1 MSEIAPSAFSGLRVF
16 TSRKMAAIG
25 LLGFAGGLPLFLTS
39 RTLQAW
45 MTVEKVDLTTIG
57 LFSLVGLP
65 YSTKFLWA
73 PFIDRY
79 CPPFLGRRRGWMAVS
94 QAALALAIAALA
106 FGNPRTTVLAFACT
120 AFGVAFISA
129 TQDIAIDAYRVDV
142 LEPREMGAGTAI
154 YVVGYRAALLIT
166 GSAALILADRVTW
179 NSVYLMMAALML
191 LGVGATI
198 WAPEPPPIAKPPET
212 MAEAIIEPFRDF
224 FARSRWRAVVILV
237 FITLYRL
244 ADSMA
249 GNMATPFLLKS
260 GFSQTDVG
268 AIQGGVGLLAT
279 IVGALCGGAS
289 ISRFGINRCL
299 WVFGVLQLASNI
311 GYYLLSLDP
320 RYQVMVGVIIVENFC
335 AGLVVAGFG
344 AFFMSLCSP
353 RFSATQYA
361 LMTSLMAFS
370 RDVLVAPAGKIA
382 SATGWPLFF
391 LITIAAGVPAMLLLP
406 VFAPWNASSPYGAR
420 R

>member
-1 MSEIAPSAFSGLRVF
+1 MSAAPAGLAVF
-16 TSRKMAAIG
+16 TQRKMAALG
-25 LLGFAGGLPLFLTS
+25 LLGLSSGLPLFLTS

-45 MTVEKVDLTTIG
+45 MTAEKVDLATIG

-79 CPPFLGRRRGWMAVS
+79 VPPFLGRRRGWMAIT
-94 QAALALAIAALA
+94 QAALALAIAGLA
-106 FGNPRTTVLAFACT
+106 FGSPRSALLAFAFT
-120 AFGVAFISA
+120 AFAVAFLSA
-129 TQDIAIDAYRVDV
+129 TQDIAVDAYRVDV
-142 LEPREMGAGTAI
+142 LEPREMGAGTAV

-166 GSAALILADRVTW
+166 GSAALILADRMSW
-179 NSVYLMMAALML
+179 NMVYLVMAGLML
-191 LGVGATI
+191 LGLGATA
-198 WAPEPPPIAKPPET
+198 WAPEPPAVDRTPQSLT
-212 MAEAIIEPFRDF
+212 EAIVDPFRDF
-224 FARSRWRAVVILV
+224 FARSKWRAIVILV

-268 AIQGGVGLLAT
+268 AIQGGIGLLST
-279 IVGALCGGAS
+279 IVGALCGGAA
-289 ISRFGINRCL
+289 ISRFGVNRCL
-299 WVFGVLQLASNI
+299 WAFGVLQLASNV
-311 GYYLLSLDP
+311 GYYILALEP
-320 RYQVMVGVIIVENFC
+320 RYAIMVGVIIVENFC
-335 AGLVVAGFG
+335 AGLVVAGFS

-353 RFSATQYA
+353 RYSATQYA

-382 SATGWPLFF
+382 EATGWPAFF
-391 LITIAAGVPAMLLLP
+391 LLTIAAGIPAMLLLP
-406 VFAPWNASSPYGAR
+406 VFAPWNAAAPFGAR

>member
-1 MSEIAPSAFSGLRVF
+1 MSQLEGLRVF
-16 TSRKMAAIG
+16 GQRKMAAIA

-45 MTVEKVDLTTIG
+45 MTAEQVDLTTIG

-79 CPPFLGRRRGWMAVS
+79 CPPFLGRRRGWMALS
-94 QAALALAIAALA
+94 QAALALAISALA
-106 FGNPRTTVLAFACT
+106 FGSPRTAVLAFAFT
-120 AFGVAFISA
+120 ALGVAFLSA

-142 LEPREMGAGTAI
+142 LEPLEAGAGTAV

-166 GSAALILADRVTW
+166 GSAALILADRMTW
-179 NSVYLMMAALML
+179 NSVYLFMAALML
-191 LGVGATI
+191 LGVGATL
-198 WAPEPPPIAKPPET
+198 WSPEPPTLDRVPESMT
-212 MAEAIIEPFRDF
+212 EAIVEPFRDF
-224 FARSRWRAVVILV
+224 FARSKWRAIVILI

-244 ADSMA
+244 ADSLA

-268 AIQGGVGLLAT
+268 AIQGGIGLLST
-279 IVGALCGGAS
+279 IVGALCGGAL
-289 ISRFGINRCL
+289 ISRLGINRCL
-299 WVFGVLQLASNI
+299 WAFGVLQLASNV
-311 GYYLLSLDP
+311 GYYVLALDP
-320 RYQVMVGVIIVENFC
+320 RYPVMVGVIIVENFC

-382 SATGWPLFF
+382 SATGWPMFF
-391 LITIAAGVPAMLLLP
+391 LITIAAGIPAMLLLP
-406 VFAPWNASSPYGAR
+406 VFAPWNETSPYGAR
-420 R
+420 Q

>member
-1 MSEIAPSAFSGLRVF
+1 MNETGGFRVF
-16 TSRKMAAIG
+16 ASRKMAAVG

-45 MTVEKVDLTTIG
+45 MTAEKVDLTTIG

-65 YSTKFLWA
+65 YSTKFLWS
-73 PFIDRY
+73 PFVDRY
-79 CPPFLGRRRGWMAVS
+79 CPPFLGRRRGWMAMT

-106 FGNPRTTVLAFACT
+106 FGNPRTATLAFAFT
-120 AFGVAFISA
+120 AFAVAFLSA
-129 TQDIAIDAYRVDV
+129 TQDIVIDAYRVDV
-142 LEPREMGAGTAI
+142 LEPREMGAGTAV

-166 GSAALILADRVTW
+166 GSAALILADRMTW
-179 NSVYLMMAALML
+179 NSVYVVMAVLML

-198 WAPEPPPIAKPPET
+198 WSPEPPPVARPPES
-212 MAEAIIEPFRDF
+212 MSEAIIEPFRDF
-224 FARSRWRAVVILV
+224 FARSKWRAVVILV

-268 AIQGGVGLLAT
+268 AIQGGVGLAAT
-279 IVGALCGGAS
+279 IIGALCGGGA
-289 ISRFGINRCL
+289 ISRYGVNRCL
-299 WVFGVLQLASNI
+299 WVFGVLQLASNV
-311 GYYLLSLDP
+311 GYYLLALDP
-320 RYQVMVGVIIVENFC
+320 RYALMVGVIIVENFC
-335 AGLVVAGFG
+335 AGLVVAGFA

-353 RFSATQYA
+353 RYSATQYA

-382 SATGWPLFF
+382 VATGWPNFF
-391 LITIAAGVPAMLLLP
+391 LITIAAGIPAMLLLP
-406 VFAPWNASSPYGAR
+406 VFAPWNKPAPFGAR
-420 R
+420 Q

>member
-1 MSEIAPSAFSGLRVF
+1 MTNVF
-16 TSRKMAAIG
+16 ASRKMAALT
-25 LLGFAGGLPLFLTS
+25 LLGMAGGLPLFLTS

-45 MTVEKVDLTTIG
+45 MTVEGVDLKTIG

-65 YSTKFLWA
+65 YSTKFLWS
-73 PFIDRY
+73 PFVDRY
-79 CPPFLGRRRGWMAVS
+79 CPPFLGRRRGWMALT
-94 QAALALAIAALA
+94 QGTLALAIAALA
-106 FGNPRTTVLAFACT
+106 FGSPKTATLAFAFT
-120 AFGVAFISA
+120 ALTVAFLSA

-142 LEPREMGAGTAI
+142 LTLQEMGAGTAV

-166 GSAALILADRVTW
+166 GSAALILADRMTW
-179 NSVYLMMAALML
+179 NTVYLLMAALML
-191 LGVGATI
+191 LGLAATA
-198 WAPEPPPIAKPPET
+198 WAPEPPPIEKTPET
-212 MAEAIIEPFRDF
+212 LAEAIIEPFKDF
-224 FARSRWRAVVILV
+224 FARSKWRAAVILI

-268 AIQGGVGLLAT
+268 AIQGGIGLLAT
-279 IVGALCGGAS
+279 IVGALCGGVA
-289 ISRFGINRCL
+289 INRFGINRCL
-299 WVFGVLQLASNI
+299 WLFGVLQLASNI
-311 GYYLLSLDP
+311 GYYLLALEP
-320 RYQVMVGVIIVENFC
+320 RYGVMVGVLIVENFC

-382 SATGWPLFF
+382 EAAGWPMFF
-391 LITIAAGVPAMLLLP
+391 LITIAAGIPAMLLLP
-406 VFAPWNASSPYGAR
+406 VFAPWNALSPYGAR
-420 R
+420 QVPAQD

>member
-1 MSEIAPSAFSGLRVF
+1 MGQLDGLRVF
-16 TSRKMAAIG
+16 TQRKMAAIG

-45 MTVEKVDLTTIG
+45 MTAEKVDLTTIG

-79 CPPFLGRRRGWMAVS
+79 CPPFLGRRRGWMAIT
-94 QAALALAIAALA
+94 QALLALAIAALA
-106 FGNPRTTVLAFACT
+106 FGNPRTATLAFAFT
-120 AFGVAFISA
+120 ALGVAFLSA

-142 LEPREMGAGTAI
+142 LEPLEAGAGTAV

-166 GSAALILADRVTW
+166 GSAALILADRMTW
-179 NSVYLMMAALML
+179 NSVYLVMAGLML
-191 LGVGATI
+191 LGVAATV
-198 WAPEPPPIAKPPET
+198 WSPEPPPIDRVPESMT
-212 MAEAIIEPFRDF
+212 DAIVEPFRDF
-224 FARSRWRAVVILV
+224 FARSKWRAIVILI

-279 IVGALCGGAS
+279 IVGALCGGGL
-289 ISRFGINRCL
+289 INRLGINRCL

-311 GYYLLSLDP
+311 GYYILSLDP
-320 RYQVMVGVIIVENFC
+320 RYSVMVGVIIVENFC

-382 SATGWPLFF
+382 EATGWPNFF
-391 LITIAAGVPAMLLLP
+391 LLTIAAGIPAMLLLP
-406 VFAPWNASSPYGAR
+406 VFAPWNESSPYGAR
-420 R
+420 Q

>member
-1 MSEIAPSAFSGLRVF
+1 MSQHEGFRVF
-16 TSRKMAAIG
+16 TQRKMAAIG

-39 RTLQAW
+39 RTMQAW
-45 MTVEKVDLTTIG
+45 MTAEKVDLTTIG

-79 CPPFLGRRRGWMAVS
+79 CPPFLGRRRGWMAIT

-106 FGNPRTTVLAFACT
+106 FGNPRTAVLAFAFT
-120 AFGVAFISA
+120 ALGVAFLSA

-142 LEPREMGAGTAI
+142 LEPLEAGAGTAV

-166 GSAALILADRVTW
+166 GSAALILADRMTW
-179 NSVYLMMAALML
+179 NAVYLVMAGLML
-191 LGVGATI
+191 LGVAATV
-198 WAPEPPPIAKPPET
+198 WSPEPPPIDRVPQT
-212 MAEAIIEPFRDF
+212 MTDAIIEPFRDF
-224 FARSRWRAVVILV
+224 FARSKWRAVVILV

-268 AIQGGVGLLAT
+268 AIQGGIGLLST
-279 IVGALCGGAS
+279 IVGALCGGAL
-289 ISRFGINRCL
+289 ISRLGINRCL
-299 WVFGVLQLASNI
+299 WVFGVLQLASNV
-311 GYYLLSLDP
+311 GYYVLSLDP
-320 RYQVMVGVIIVENFC
+320 RYPVMVGVIIVENFC

-382 SATGWPLFF
+382 SATGWPMFF
-391 LITIAAGVPAMLLLP
+391 LLTIAAGIPAMLLLP
-406 VFAPWNASSPYGAR
+406 VFAPWNETSPYGAR
-420 R
+420 Q

>member
-1 MSEIAPSAFSGLRVF
+1 MSEMGGVRVF
-16 TSRKMAAIG
+16 TQRKMAAIG

-45 MTVEKVDLTTIG
+45 MTAEKVDLTTIG

-79 CPPFLGRRRGWMAVS
+79 CPPFLGRRRGWIALS
-94 QAALALAIAALA
+94 QAALTLAIAALA
-106 FGNPRTTVLAFACT
+106 FGNPRTAVLAFAFT
-120 AFGVAFISA
+120 ALGVAFLSA

-142 LEPREMGAGTAI
+142 LEPREAGAGTAV

-166 GSAALILADRVTW
+166 GSAALILADRMTW
-179 NSVYLMMAALML
+179 NAVYLVMAGLMV
-191 LGVGATI
+191 LGLAATI
-198 WAPEPPPIAKPPET
+198 WSPEPPDLGRPPET
-212 MAEAIIEPFRDF
+212 MTAAIVEPFRDF
-224 FARSRWRAVVILV
+224 FDRSKWRAAVILI

-268 AIQGGVGLLAT
+268 AIQGGVGLLST
-279 IVGALCGGAS
+279 IVGALCGGVA

-299 WVFGVLQLASNI
+299 WIFGVLQLASNI
-311 GYYLLSLDP
+311 GYYALALDP
-320 RYQVMVGVIIVENFC
+320 RYSTMVVVIIVENFC

-344 AFFMSLCSP
+344 AFFMSLCNP
-353 RFSATQYA
+353 RYSATQYA

-382 SATGWPLFF
+382 EATGWPNFF
-391 LITIAAGVPAMLLLP
+391 LLTIAAGIPAMLLLP
-406 VFAPWNASSPYGAR
+406 VFAPWKSSSPYGAR
-420 R
+420 Q

>member
-1 MSEIAPSAFSGLRVF
+1 MSQVDGLRVF
-16 TSRKMAAIG
+16 GQRKMAAVA

-45 MTVEKVDLTTIG
+45 MTAEKVDLTTIG

-73 PFIDRY
+73 PFIDRWA
-79 CPPFLGRRRGWMAVS
+79 PPFLGRRRGWMALS

-106 FGNPRTTVLAFACT
+106 FGNPRTAVLAFAFT
-120 AFGVAFISA
+120 ALGVAFLSA

-142 LEPREMGAGTAI
+142 LKPLEAGAGTAV

-166 GSAALILADRVTW
+166 GSAALILADRMTW
-179 NSVYLMMAALML
+179 SSVYLFMAALML
-191 LGVGATI
+191 LGVAATV
-198 WAPEPPPIAKPPET
+198 WAPEPPPIDRVPQT
-212 MAEAIIEPFRDF
+212 MTEAIVEPFRDF
-224 FARSRWRAVVILV
+224 FARSKWRAVVILV

-268 AIQGGVGLLAT
+268 AIQGGIGLLST
-279 IVGALCGGAS
+279 IVGALCGGLA

-299 WVFGVLQLASNI
+299 WVFGVLQLASNV
-311 GYYLLSLDP
+311 GYYVLALDP
-320 RYQVMVGVIIVENFC
+320 RYAVMVGVIIVENFC

-382 SATGWPLFF
+382 EATGWPMFF
-391 LITIAAGVPAMLLLP
+391 LITIAAGIPAMLLLP
-406 VFAPWNASSPYGAR
+406 VFAPWNETSPYGAR
-420 R
+420 Q

>member
-1 MSEIAPSAFSGLRVF
+1 MSQLDGLRVF
-16 TSRKMAAIG
+16 TQRKMAAIG

-45 MTVEKVDLTTIG
+45 MTAEKVDLTTIG

-79 CPPFLGRRRGWMAVS
+79 CPPFLGRRRGWMAIT
-94 QAALALAIAALA
+94 QALLALAIAALA
-106 FGNPRTTVLAFACT
+106 FGNPRTAVLAFAFT
-120 AFGVAFISA
+120 ALGVAFLSA

-142 LEPREMGAGTAI
+142 LEPLEAGAGTAV

-166 GSAALILADRVTW
+166 GSAALILADRMTW
-179 NSVYLMMAALML
+179 NSVYLVMAGLML
-191 LGVGATI
+191 LGVAATV
-198 WAPEPPPIAKPPET
+198 WSPEPPPIDRVPET
-212 MAEAIIEPFRDF
+212 MTDAIVEPFRDF
-224 FARSRWRAVVILV
+224 FARSKWRAVVILV

-279 IVGALCGGAS
+279 IVGALCGG
-289 ISRFGINRCL
+289 GLINRDRK
-299 WVFGVLQLASNI
+299 S
-311 GYYLLSLDP
+311 
-320 RYQVMVGVIIVENFC
+320 
-335 AGLVVAGFG
+335 VV
-344 AFFMSLCSP
+344 
-353 RFSATQYA
+353 
-361 LMTSLMAFS
+361 
-370 RDVLVAPAGKIA
+370 
-382 SATGWPLFF
+382 
-391 LITIAAGVPAMLLLP
+391 
-406 VFAPWNASSPYGAR
+406 
-420 R
+420 

>member
-1 MSEIAPSAFSGLRVF
+1 MSQLEGFRVF
-16 TSRKMAAIG
+16 TQRKMAAIG

-39 RTLQAW
+39 RTMQAW
-45 MTVEKVDLTTIG
+45 MTAENVDLTTIG

-79 CPPFLGRRRGWMAVS
+79 CPPFLGRRRGWMAIT
-94 QAALALAIAALA
+94 QALLALAIAALA
-106 FGNPRTTVLAFACT
+106 FGNPRTAVLAFAFT
-120 AFGVAFISA
+120 ALGVAFLSA

-142 LEPREMGAGTAI
+142 LEPLEAGAGTAV

-166 GSAALILADRVTW
+166 GSAALILADRMTW
-179 NSVYLMMAALML
+179 SAVYLVMAGLML
-191 LGVGATI
+191 LGVAATV
-198 WAPEPPPIAKPPET
+198 WSPEPPPIDRVPET
-212 MAEAIIEPFRDF
+212 MTDAIIEPFRDF
-224 FARSRWRAVVILV
+224 FARSKWRAVVILI

-268 AIQGGVGLLAT
+268 AIQGGIGLLST
-279 IVGALCGGAS
+279 IVGALCGGAL
-289 ISRFGINRCL
+289 ISRLGINRCL
-299 WVFGVLQLASNI
+299 WVFGVLQLASNV
-311 GYYLLSLDP
+311 GYYVLSLDP
-320 RYQVMVGVIIVENFC
+320 RYSVMVGVIIVENFC

-382 SATGWPLFF
+382 EATGWPMFF
-391 LITIAAGVPAMLLLP
+391 LITIAAGIPAMLLLP
-406 VFAPWNASSPYGAR
+406 VFAPWNETSPYGAR
-420 R
+420 Q

>member
-1 MSEIAPSAFSGLRVF
+1 MSQLAGFQVF
-16 TSRKMAAIG
+16 TQRKMAAIG

-45 MTVEKVDLTTIG
+45 MTAEQVDLTTIG

-79 CPPFLGRRRGWMAVS
+79 CPPFLGRRRGWMAIT
-94 QAALALAIAALA
+94 QALLALAIAALA
-106 FGNPRTTVLAFACT
+106 FGNPRTAVLAFAFT
-120 AFGVAFISA
+120 ALGVAFLSA

-142 LEPREMGAGTAI
+142 LKPLEAGAGTAV

-166 GSAALILADRVTW
+166 GSAALILADRMTW
-179 NSVYLMMAALML
+179 NSVYLAMAGLML
-191 LGVGATI
+191 LGVAATV
-198 WAPEPPPIAKPPET
+198 WSPEPPPLDRVPQT
-212 MAEAIIEPFRDF
+212 MTDAIVEPFRDF
-224 FARSRWRAVVILV
+224 FARSKWRAVVILI

-244 ADSMA
+244 ADSLA

-268 AIQGGVGLLAT
+268 AIQGGIGLLST
-279 IVGALCGGAS
+279 IVGALCGGAL
-289 ISRFGINRCL
+289 ISRLGINRCL
-299 WVFGVLQLASNI
+299 WVFGVLQLASNV
-311 GYYLLSLDP
+311 GYYVLSLDP
-320 RYQVMVGVIIVENFC
+320 RYSVMVGVIVVENFC

-382 SATGWPLFF
+382 EATGWPSFF
-391 LITIAAGVPAMLLLP
+391 LLTIAAGIPAMLLLP
-406 VFAPWNASSPYGAR
+406 VFAPWNETSPYGAR
-420 R
+420 Q

>member
-1 MSEIAPSAFSGLRVF
+1 MSQLDGLRVF
-16 TSRKMAAIG
+16 TQRKMAAIG

-45 MTVEKVDLTTIG
+45 MTAEKVDLTTIG

-79 CPPFLGRRRGWMAVS
+79 CPPFLGRRRGWMAIT
-94 QAALALAIAALA
+94 QALLALAIAALA
-106 FGNPRTTVLAFACT
+106 FGNPRTAVLAFAFT
-120 AFGVAFISA
+120 ALGVAFLSA

-142 LEPREMGAGTAI
+142 LEPLEAGAGTAV

-166 GSAALILADRVTW
+166 GSAALILADRMTW
-179 NSVYLMMAALML
+179 SSVYLVMAGLML
-191 LGVGATI
+191 LGVAATA
-198 WAPEPPPIAKPPET
+198 WSPEPPPIDRVPET
-212 MAEAIIEPFRDF
+212 MTDAIVEPFRDF
-224 FARSRWRAVVILV
+224 FARSKWRAVVILV

-244 ADSMA
+244 ADSLA
-249 GNMATPFLLKS
+249 GNMATPFLLKT

-279 IVGALCGGAS
+279 IVGALCGGGL
-289 ISRFGINRCL
+289 INRLGINRCL
-299 WVFGVLQLASNI
+299 WVFGVLQLASNV
-311 GYYLLSLDP
+311 GYYVLSLDP
-320 RYQVMVGVIIVENFC
+320 RYPVMVGVIIVENFC

-382 SATGWPLFF
+382 SATGWPMFF
-391 LITIAAGVPAMLLLP
+391 LITIAAGIPAMLLLP
-406 VFAPWNASSPYGAR
+406 VFAPWNSPTPYGAR
-420 R
+420 Q

>member
-1 MSEIAPSAFSGLRVF
+1 MSETGGLGVF
-16 TSRKMAAIG
+16 TQRKMAAIG

-45 MTVEKVDLTTIG
+45 MTAEKVDLTTIG

-73 PFIDRY
+73 PFVDRY
-79 CPPFLGRRRGWMAVS
+79 APPFLGRRRGWMALT

-106 FGNPRTTVLAFACT
+106 FGNPRSAVLAFACV
-120 AFGVAFISA
+120 AFGVAFLSA

-142 LEPREMGAGTAI
+142 LEPLEMGAGTAV

-166 GSAALILADRVTW
+166 GSAALILADRMTW
-179 NSVYLMMAALML
+179 NAVYLVMAGLML

-198 WAPEPPPIAKPPET
+198 WSPEPARADRAPET
-212 MAEAIIEPFRDF
+212 MSEAIIEPFRDF
-224 FARSRWRAVVILV
+224 FARSKWRAVVILV

-289 ISRFGINRCL
+289 INRLGINRCL
-299 WVFGVLQLASNI
+299 WIFGVLQLASNV
-311 GYYLLSLDP
+311 GYYLLALDP
-320 RYQVMVGVIIVENFC
+320 RYPVMVGVIIVENFC

-382 SATGWPLFF
+382 SATGWPTFF
-391 LITIAAGVPAMLLLP
+391 LITIAAGLPAMLLLP
-406 VFAPWNASSPYGAR
+406 VFAPWSESSPYGAR

>member
-1 MSEIAPSAFSGLRVF
+1 MSHDGLKVF
-16 TSRKMAAIG
+16 TQRKMAAIG

-45 MTVEKVDLTTIG
+45 MTAEKVDLTTIG

-65 YSTKFLWA
+65 YSSKFLWA
-73 PFIDRY
+73 PLVDRY
-79 CPPFLGRRRGWMAVS
+79 APPFLGRRRGWMALT
-94 QAALALAIAALA
+94 QAALALMIAALA
-106 FGNPRTTVLAFACT
+106 FGNPRSAVLAFAAT
-120 AFGVAFISA
+120 AFAVAFLSA

-142 LEPREMGAGTAI
+142 LEPREAGAGTAV
-154 YVVGYRAALLIT
+154 YVIGYRAALLIT
-166 GSAALILADRVTW
+166 GSAALILADRMTW
-179 NSVYLMMAALML
+179 NSVYLVMAGLML
-191 LGVGATI
+191 LGVAATI
-198 WAPEPPPIAKPPET
+198 WSPEPPDTGRPPET
-212 MAEAIIEPFRDF
+212 MTAAIVEPFRDF
-224 FARSRWRAVVILV
+224 FARSKWRAAIILV

-268 AIQGGVGLLAT
+268 AIQGGVGLLST
-279 IVGALCGGAS
+279 IVGAVCGGAS
-289 ISRFGINRCL
+289 INRLGINRCL
-299 WVFGVLQLASNI
+299 WVFGVLQLASNL
-311 GYYLLSLDP
+311 GYYLLSLDA
-320 RYQVMVGVIIVENFC
+320 RYSTMVAVIVVENFC

-353 RFSATQYA
+353 RYSATQYA

-382 SATGWPLFF
+382 EATGWPNFF

-406 VFAPWNASSPYGAR
+406 VFAPWGKPSPYGAR
-420 R
+420 Q

>member
-1 MSEIAPSAFSGLRVF
+1 MKSVF
-16 TSRKMAAIG
+16 VSRKMAALT
-25 LLGFAGGLPLFLTS
+25 LLGMAGGLPLFLTS

-45 MTVEKVDLTTIG
+45 MTVDGVDLKTIG

-65 YSTKFLWA
+65 YSTKFLWS
-73 PFIDRY
+73 PFVDRY
-79 CPPFLGRRRGWMAVS
+79 CPPFLGRRRGWMALT

-106 FGNPRTTVLAFACT
+106 FGNPKTATLAFAFT
-120 AFGVAFISA
+120 ALTVAFLSA

-142 LEPREMGAGTAI
+142 LDMREMGAGTAV

-166 GSAALILADRVTW
+166 GSAALILADRMTW
-179 NSVYLMMAALML
+179 NSVYLVMAGLML
-191 LGVGATI
+191 LGLAATV
-198 WAPEPPPIAKPPET
+198 WAPEPPALDRAPET
-212 MAEAIIEPFRDF
+212 VTEAIIEPFRDF
-224 FARSRWRAVVILV
+224 FARSKWRAAVILI

-279 IVGALCGGAS
+279 IVGALCGGGA
-289 ISRFGINRCL
+289 IGRFGINRCL

-311 GYYLLSLDP
+311 GYYLLALDP
-320 RYQVMVGVIIVENFC
+320 RYPVMVACLIVENFC

-382 SATGWPLFF
+382 EATGWPLFF

-406 VFAPWNASSPYGAR
+406 VFAPWNALAPFGAR
-420 R
+420 QIPARE

>member
-1 MSEIAPSAFSGLRVF
+1 MTAMGGLRVF
-16 TSRKMAAIG
+16 TQRKMAAIG

-45 MTVEKVDLTTIG
+45 MTAEKVDLTTIG

-73 PFIDRY
+73 PFVDRY
-79 CPPFLGRRRGWMAVS
+79 APPFLGRRRGWMALS

-106 FGNPRTTVLAFACT
+106 FGNPRTAVLAFAFT
-120 AFGVAFISA
+120 ALGVAFLSA

-142 LEPREMGAGTAI
+142 LEPLEAGAGTAV
-154 YVVGYRAALLIT
+154 YVIGYRAALLIT
-166 GSAALILADRVTW
+166 GSLALILADRMTW
-179 NSVYLMMAALML
+179 NTVYLVMAALMV
-191 LGVGATI
+191 LGLGATI
-198 WAPEPPPIAKPPET
+198 WSPEPPDTGRPPET
-212 MAEAIIEPFRDF
+212 MTAAIVEPFRDF
-224 FARSRWRAVVILV
+224 FARSKWRAAVILV

-260 GFSQTDVG
+260 GFTQTDVG

-289 ISRFGINRCL
+289 ISRLGINRCL
-299 WVFGVLQLASNI
+299 WIFGVLQLASNI
-311 GYYLLSLDP
+311 GYYALSLDP
-320 RYQVMVGVIIVENFC
+320 VYSTMVVVIIVENFC

-353 RFSATQYA
+353 RYSATQFA

-382 SATGWPLFF
+382 AATGWPTFF
-391 LITIAAGVPAMLLLP
+391 LLTIAAGVPAMLLLP
-406 VFAPWNASSPYGAR
+406 LFAPWNSSSPYGAR
-420 R
+420 Q